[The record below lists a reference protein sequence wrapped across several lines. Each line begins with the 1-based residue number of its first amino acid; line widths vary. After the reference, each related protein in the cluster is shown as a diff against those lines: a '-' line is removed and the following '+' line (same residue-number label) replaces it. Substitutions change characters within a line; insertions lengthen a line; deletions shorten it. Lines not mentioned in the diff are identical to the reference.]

1 VEKIAFFIEEC
12 KRMKIDVLA
21 PDINES
27 LTNFTVV
34 PKERKIRF
42 GLSGI
47 KNVGANVVQ
56 AITDEKKANGPF
68 KSLSDFL
75 SRINSKDLNK
85 KSLESMTKAGVFD
98 SLIERNQ
105 ILSNMEDIL
114 EFNREHQKN
123 RAAGQRDLFGGK
135 INFGSDIRL
144 ASASPASSKE
154 KLEWEKEL
162 LGLFVT
168 SHPLEG
174 FKLLME
180 KKASPLIKITKEI
193 EGKKIKVAGIISKL
207 KKIITKNGKPMLFVN
222 LEDLTD
228 KVEIVVFPSILERNP
243 LPFRENKIVFITG
256 RVSFKDN
263 LPKIIC
269 DEAQEIVEE

>member
-1 VEKIAFFIEEC
+1 
-12 KRMKIDVLA
+12 LA
-21 PDINES
+21 
-27 LTNFTVV
+27 
-34 PKERKIRF
+34 
-42 GLSGI
+42 
-47 KNVGANVVQ
+47 
-56 AITDEKKANGPF
+56 
-68 KSLSDFL
+68 
-75 SRINSKDLNK
+75 
-85 KSLESMTKAGVFD
+85 KAGVFD

-105 ILSNMEDIL
+105 ILSNIEDIL
-114 EFNREHQKN
+114 EFNRERQKKK
-123 RAAGQRDLFGGK
+123 AAGQRDLFGGK
-135 INFGSDIRL
+135 INFGSEIRL
-144 ASASPASSKE
+144 ASSAPASSKE

-168 SHPLEG
+168 SHPLES
-174 FKLLME
+174 FKMLIE

-269 DEAQEIVEE
+269 DEAEEILEA